1 MAVLRL
7 DHVNIR
13 TPLCEQTKDF
23 FVDIVGLEVGFRPP
37 FNFGGYW
44 LYAGDQ
50 PVIHLT
56 DALTRG
62 PRQEEARGSAAVDHI
77 SFRMA
82 GFRAVREKI
91 EGRGLHYL
99 MQVVPRTGD
108 VQVFVDDPNGV
119 NVELTFAGAEVT
131 PEEKALATSR

>member
-1 MAVLRL
+1 MAVVRL

-37 FNFGGYW
+37 FTFGGYW

-56 DALTRG
+56 DALTRA
-62 PRQEEARGSAAVDHI
+62 PREEEATGSAAVDHVC
-77 SFRMA
+77 FRMT
-82 GFRAVREKI
+82 GFSAVREKL
-91 EGRGLHYL
+91 ERQGLHYL
-99 MQVVPRTGD
+99 MQTVPRTGD
-108 VQVFVDDPNGV
+108 VQLFVDDPNGV
-119 NVELTFAGAEVT
+119 NVELNFTGAEVT

>member
-13 TPLCEQTKDF
+13 TPVCEQTKDF

-37 FNFGGYW
+37 FTFGGYW

-62 PRQEEARGSAAVDHI
+62 PREEEARGSAAVDHI
-77 SFRMA
+77 SFRMS
-82 GFRAVREKI
+82 GFREIRERI
-91 EGRGLHYL
+91 EGRGLRFL

-108 VQVFVDDPNGV
+108 VQLFVDDPNGV
-119 NVELTFAGAEVT
+119 NVELVFAGAEVT
-131 PEEKALATSR
+131 PEEKFTAGTR